1 MIRLGMLIAVWMGTI
16 AAGQTGATPPNAPA
30 TQPQLLTIH
39 YHRFD
44 GDYDQAGL
52 WTWDEG
58 LRRAPQDN
66 ELMAAGRDDF
76 GVIFKLDP
84 SLYGQAGER
93 IGLLPRL
100 RKDWAFK
107 DNGDRY
113 WSPQMG
119 REIFIVE
126 GRSDVYTTRPDVS
139 PRLLGA
145 VLDGLDTITLRFTHR
160 LAPPTDPIVVR
171 DLAGPT
177 VAVKD
182 VKAIDP
188 APDGRSRALTVS
200 TAEHLEVFNHAY
212 EVRVPGFEPCRIRLG
227 RVLLD
232 PQFHDPDARLGATY
246 SASETTFRVFSPMAE
261 AAEVVIAEARAG
273 GPAGA
278 SHAMTRNSHGTWSVS
293 VPGDLQN
300 KFYAYRFKG
309 PGLDP
314 NREVTDV
321 SATCAQGLD
330 GRALIVD
337 LTRTNPPG
345 FNAKSYVTLASPA
358 DAVVYE
364 MHVRD
369 FSIAPNSGMTHKGQY
384 LALTETGTHLPDDAA
399 VKTGLDHLVELG
411 VTHVQ
416 LLPLQDFENNERGD
430 AYSWGYVTTFFNTPE
445 GWYATTPDGDARI
458 REFKQA
464 VQALHARGIGVVMDV
479 VYNHT
484 SARATFELTAPGY
497 YFRMRPDGTFW
508 NGSGCGNEVAS
519 ENPMVRKF
527 IVDSLA
533 YWVSEYGVD
542 GFRFDLMALIDLD
555 TMLAVRDRLRQIN
568 PSVLLY
574 GEPWA
579 GGQAAGLAH
588 LTDKQAVRGTGLG
601 AFNDDFRDAI
611 KGDRNDGPPG
621 FIQNGDRLDRV
632 RRGVQGALD
641 DSALHPADAITYCEA
656 HDNLTTWDKLLQSAS
671 DAPEAMKKRMQ
682 RLAGL
687 LVLTSQGMSFLDG
700 GQEFCRSKGGNHN
713 SYNAPDAVNQYDW
726 SLKKANA
733 DVFAYYRGL
742 IALRKAHP
750 VFRLR
755 SGDDVRKR
763 LQFLRS
769 APASRCLVYQL
780 DGRELPGETWTTVL
794 VLLNGEAADQTF
806 ALPPGT
812 WKVVADAD
820 RAGVEPL
827 VEAAKEVKVAP
838 HSGMVLHE

>member
-1 MIRLGMLIAVWMGTI
+1 
-16 AAGQTGATPPNAPA
+16 
-30 TQPQLLTIH
+30 
-39 YHRFD
+39 
-44 GDYDQAGL
+44 
-52 WTWDEG
+52 
-58 LRRAPQDN
+58 
-66 ELMAAGRDDF
+66 
-76 GVIFKLDP
+76 
-84 SLYGQAGER
+84 
-93 IGLLPRL
+93 
-100 RKDWAFK
+100 
-107 DNGDRY
+107 
-113 WSPQMG
+113 
-119 REIFIVE
+119 
-126 GRSDVYTTRPDVS
+126 
-139 PRLLGA
+139 
-145 VLDGLDTITLRFTHR
+145 
-160 LAPPTDPIVVR
+160 
-171 DLAGPT
+171 
-177 VAVKD
+177 
-182 VKAIDP
+182 
-188 APDGRSRALTVS
+188 
-200 TAEHLEVFNHAY
+200 
-212 EVRVPGFEPCRIRLG
+212 
-227 RVLLD
+227 
-232 PQFHDPDARLGATY
+232 
-246 SASETTFRVFSPMAE
+246 
-261 AAEVVIAEARAG
+261 
-273 GPAGA
+273 
-278 SHAMTRNSHGTWSVS
+278 
-293 VPGDLQN
+293 
-300 KFYAYRFKG
+300 
-309 PGLDP
+309 
-314 NREVTDV
+314 
-321 SATCAQGLD
+321 
-330 GRALIVD
+330 
-337 LTRTNPPG
+337 
-345 FNAKSYVTLASPA
+345 
-358 DAVVYE
+358 
-364 MHVRD
+364 
-369 FSIAPNSGMTHKGQY
+369 
-384 LALTETGTHLPDDAA
+384 
-399 VKTGLDHLVELG
+399 
-411 VTHVQ
+411 
-416 LLPLQDFENNERGD
+416 
-430 AYSWGYVTTFFNTPE
+430 
-445 GWYATTPDGDARI
+445 
-458 REFKQA
+458 
-464 VQALHARGIGVVMDV
+464 
-479 VYNHT
+479 
-484 SARATFELTAPGY
+484 
-497 YFRMRPDGTFW
+497 
-508 NGSGCGNEVAS
+508 
-519 ENPMVRKF
+519 MVRKF

-641 DSALHPADAITYCEA
+641 DSALNPADAITYCEA
-656 HDNLTTWDKLLQSAS
+656 HDDLTTWDKLLQSAS
-671 DAPEAMKKRMQ
+671 DAPEALKKRMQ

-780 DGRELPGETWTTVL
+780 DGRALPGETWTTVL

-827 VEAAKEVKVAP
+827 VEAAKEVKGRAALGDGAARVGSAVRTRAGHTGRVRCGGP
-838 HSGMVLHE
+838 KRAGCHWRLDRQCRTICFVGRSTAAGQNPPRQVGGRLLLVREFFLARVGGSWRTVLARFPVLRRQLCREHSSLRSWRRPWSCCF